1 MLKFKNILFS
11 GLILILGTAL
21 SYGQWHHPDFEHRR
35 EKLEKF
41 RTWRMTEF
49 LDLTPEQSQ
58 KFFPELNQFEKEMI
72 KNRIEVKNLI
82 DTIEIKLEQESYQP
96 SQQDYEK
103 YKSKFIELEKERI
116 NNRKE
121 FLDNLDD
128 ILNTEQKIKY
138 LIFDDKFKHDIMR
151 KLRDRHFPDKRDKRK

>member
-1 MLKFKNILFS
+1 MLKFKNILLS
-11 GLILILGTAL
+11 GLILILVTAF
-21 SYGQWHHPDFEHRR
+21 SYAQLHHPDFEHRR
-35 EKLEKF
+35 EKMEKF
-41 RTWRMTEF
+41 RTWKMTKF

-58 KFFPELNQFEKEMI
+58 KFFPELNQFEKEMF
-72 KNRIEVKNLI
+72 KNKIEVKNLI
-82 DTIEIKLEQESYQP
+82 DTIESKLDQENYQP
-96 SQQDYEK
+96 SHQDYEK
-103 YKSKFIELEKERI
+103 YKNKFIELEKERI

>member
-1 MLKFKNILFS
+1 MLKFKDILFS
-11 GLILILGTAL
+11 GLILILATSF
-21 SYGQWHHPDFEHRR
+21 SYAQWHHPDFEHRR
-35 EKLEKF
+35 EKMEKF
-41 RTWRMTEF
+41 RTWEMTKF

-58 KFFPELNQFEKEMI
+58 KFFPELNKFEKEMFN
-72 KNRIEVKNLI
+72 NRIEVKNLI
-82 DTIEIKLEQESYQP
+82 DTIEAKLDQENYQP
-96 SQQDYEK
+96 SHQDYKK

-116 NNRKE
+116 SKRKN